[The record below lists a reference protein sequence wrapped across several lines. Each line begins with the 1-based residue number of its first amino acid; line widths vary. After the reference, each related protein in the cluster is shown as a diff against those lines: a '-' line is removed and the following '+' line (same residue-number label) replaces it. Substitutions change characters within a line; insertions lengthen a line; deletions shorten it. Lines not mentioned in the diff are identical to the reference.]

1 MHTFIYPS
9 QNSYITNENGYE
21 NSNFSLDSTLEIK
34 SVNSFV
40 PTVTLYVT
48 QSISGSTPCNI
59 QIFGFSGQFFGGLNG
74 IISNFVGNI
83 VATGSFI
90 TNNFTGTYTGSLVS
104 NYSGSI
110 IGSASGSILG
120 YFSGSINN
128 DANSYLSGS
137 LTGLTGSMYSG
148 SIYNGIT
155 NVYNPTPSY
164 TILSTI
170 SRTLMQFDLTSISQS
185 ILNGNIVNTSSLKY
199 YINLKNSE
207 ANEIPLNYTIYAY
220 PLITPWKVGDGRYQL
235 GGSANGVSW
244 NYTDYYNGT
253 SWTKYGGDYVTSGS
267 YSASQTF
274 NNASSDIKM
283 DITNM
288 VNGWIGGGITNNGL
302 ILITSLESSSYSSN
316 NSLEFFGTQ
325 TNTIYSPYLDVSWD
339 DSVYTTG
346 SMPNLVY
353 PYTIVLQNLKAEY
366 KFGSIPKIHVF
377 ARPQTPLKNFIKG
390 IQSNYYL
397 TSSYLPSASYFMI
410 KDNESEEVIMDF
422 DEGTK
427 LSCDGYTNY
436 FEFDTTALPQERY
449 FRIIVKVYDFNGA
462 VDIFDNKNIFKV
474 VR

>member
-9 QNSYITNENGYE
+9 QNSYITNESGYE

-34 SVNSFV
+34 SINSFI
-40 PTVTLYVT
+40 PIKALYVT
-48 QSISGSTPCNI
+48 QSLLGSTSCNA
-59 QIFGFSGQFFGGLNG
+59 QIFGFTGTFKGGLNG
-74 IISNFVGNI
+74 IINSFGGNI
-83 VATGSFI
+83 IATGSF
-90 TNNFTGTYTGSLVS
+90 TTDNFTGKYTGSSVT

-110 IGSASGSILG
+110 NGGVSGSISG

-128 DANSYLSGS
+128 DYVSYLSGS
-137 LTGLTGSMYSG
+137 LLNFTGSIYSG

-155 NVYNPTPSY
+155 HIYSPNITYEIV
-164 TILSTI
+164 STK
-170 SRTLMQFDLTSISQS
+170 SRTLMQFDLNFISQS
-185 ILNGNIVNTSSLKY
+185 IANGNIVNTSSLKY
-199 YINLKNSE
+199 YLNLRNSE
-207 ANEIPLNYTIYAY
+207 ANEVPLNYTIYAY
-220 PLITPWKVGDGRYQL
+220 PLTKSWQIGDGRYQL
-235 GGSANGVSW
+235 GGSVNGVSW
-244 NYTDYYNGT
+244 NYTNYYNGT
-253 SWTKYGGDYVTSGS
+253 VWNNVGGDYITSSS

-288 VNGWIGGGITNNGL
+288 VNGWLSGSISNNGL

-316 NSLEFFGTQ
+316 NNLEFFGTQ
-325 TNTIYSPYLDVSWD
+325 TNTIYSPYLDAYWD

-346 SMPNLVY
+346 SMPSLVY

-377 ARPQTPLKNFIKG
+377 ARPQTPLKNFTKG
-390 IQSNYYL
+390 LQSDYYL

-410 KDNESEEVIMDF
+410 KDNESEEVIMNF
-422 DEGTK
+422 DAGTK
-427 LSCDGYTNY
+427 LSCNGYTNY

-462 VDIFDNKNIFKV
+462 VDIFDNKNVFKV